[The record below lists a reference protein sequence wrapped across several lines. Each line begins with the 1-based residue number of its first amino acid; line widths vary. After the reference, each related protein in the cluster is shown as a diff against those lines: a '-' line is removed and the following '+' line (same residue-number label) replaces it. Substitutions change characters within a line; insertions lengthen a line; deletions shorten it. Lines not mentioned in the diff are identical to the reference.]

1 MKQFFKYVLATITG
15 VTLLGFIFFLILFSM
30 AVNSG
35 KNQKVTVKDN
45 SILHL
50 KLNYQIFDK
59 PKSDPFD
66 LFTASL
72 MGEFVKPVGL
82 YDIVTSIEHAKTDE
96 KIKGIFLDLSTIGA
110 GYAKLSEIRDALE
123 DFKSSGKFIYTY
135 GEVFYNQTYY
145 FGSVADSIFLN
156 PSGTMLYNGMAADVT
171 FMKETL
177 KKMGVEMQVIKRGKF
192 KGAVEPFVLDSLS
205 PANRKQITDYVNSI
219 YNTFTSKI
227 SNSRGVGIDELMDIA
242 DSARVRTSE
251 NAITY
256 KLVDKL
262 IYRDEV
268 MAILKNA
275 SGTDKDEPQFIS
287 LAKYNR
293 HVNPKS
299 EPNTKPKV
307 AIIYADGS
315 IVSGNGQ
322 AEEIGSDKF
331 AKAVKKARVD
341 ENVKAVVL
349 RVNSPG
355 GSALASDVIW
365 RETKLLR
372 AEKPL
377 IVSMG
382 DVAASGGYYIS
393 CMGEKILASP
403 STITGSIG
411 VFGLYPN
418 AEELMGDLG
427 LHTDVVKTGELADFG
442 RIDRPLTS
450 EETKILDALVGQIY
464 DQFLNRVETGRNL
477 DRAHLDTIAEGR
489 VWTGE
494 YAKRHGLID
503 EYGGLV
509 DAVELA
515 AEAANITDYDVKNYP
530 KSDNPFEDLL
540 YELGGVS
547 LKDRWVKQELGEYYT
562 VYNKI
567 KKLKNLSGIQMVMP
581 YDINLN

>member
-1 MKQFFKYVLATITG
+1 
-15 VTLLGFIFFLILFSM
+15 
-30 AVNSG
+30 
-35 KNQKVTVKDN
+35 
-45 SILHL
+45 
-50 KLNYQIFDK
+50 
-59 PKSDPFD
+59 
-66 LFTASL
+66 
-72 MGEFVKPVGL
+72 
-82 YDIVTSIEHAKTDE
+82 
-96 KIKGIFLDLSTIGA
+96 
-110 GYAKLSEIRDALE
+110 
-123 DFKSSGKFIYTY
+123 
-135 GEVFYNQTYY
+135 
-145 FGSVADSIFLN
+145 
-156 PSGTMLYNGMAADVT
+156 
-171 FMKETL
+171 
-177 KKMGVEMQVIKRGKF
+177 
-192 KGAVEPFVLDSLS
+192 
-205 PANRKQITDYVNSI
+205 
-219 YNTFTSKI
+219 
-227 SNSRGVGIDELMDIA
+227 
-242 DSARVRTSE
+242 
-251 NAITY
+251 
-256 KLVDKL
+256 LVDKL

-331 AKAVKKARVD
+331 AKAVKKARED

-418 AEELMGDLG
+418 AKELMGDLG